1 MLSTL
6 NQRKPST
13 TTESARST
21 TRKTTKSGISTSMIP
36 NFNSVFA
43 ISIATCISITLT
55 GCGGGNDPTTR
66 TGNSSSSNTST
77 STTAYNLTVQSPVL
91 LHNVK
96 VTVTDTATGTTISQ
110 TTINDGNTSVIAI
123 PNTYLK
129 AGNVILVTLAPID
142 STSQYTDP
150 MLNSELGA
158 TTTFNQPLHAFIS
171 MGTQNS
177 TIKVDPFSEIAYQ
190 RTLVRSGTVDFS
202 NPLIS
207 QVTATQVTNAN
218 AELVQSFGS
227 VATTPYSAFFNSPT
241 SIATLNMYTAA
252 TNSTIP
258 AANYPGIYAAIALGQ
273 LALYAQ
279 NNLSDTT
286 PYLNF
291 AARAALDM
299 RDGDLDGMTTYGA
312 DTNGTVVIANP
323 ILYSGVTSQTND
335 DPDNT
340 SIASLININA
350 NQRIQRGAA
359 LKQATT
365 QFFNTINASLP
376 VASRTDSASLSY
388 IQNYDYGVYNQTYS
402 SYTSPT
408 VNTPAGRIGAGNY
421 TLAFGL
427 PTGTNFKNALDA
439 NDATGRHND
448 IMQLN
453 GIYKAS
459 NGCQLAVGYDGTIT
473 LSQGGQSYQAVVNRK
488 FSDSLTRITGN
499 QYLLNVTSADLTA
512 PRFIQMYVT
521 QTTSGIVITSADT
534 GRSSQQTPTTLDTVD
549 LSCTF

>member
-6 NQRKPST
+6 NQRKPSVA
-13 TTESARST
+13 TESARST
-21 TRKTTKSGISTSMIP
+21 TRKTTKSGVPTSMIP

-43 ISIATCISITLT
+43 ISIATCISIALT
-55 GCGGGNDPTTR
+55 GCGGGNNATTR
-66 TGNSSSSNTST
+66 TGSSSSDSSST
-77 STTAYNLTVQSPVL
+77 STTTYNLTIQSPVL
-91 LHNVK
+91 LQNVK
-96 VTVTDTATGTTISQ
+96 VTVTDTATGTTIGQ
-110 TTINDGNTSVIAI
+110 TTISNSNTGVIAI

-129 AGNVILVTLAPID
+129 SGNVIMATLAPVD
-142 STSQYTDP
+142 SSSQYFDP
-150 MLNSELGA
+150 MLNNELGA
-158 TTTFNQPLHAFIS
+158 TATFNRPLHAFIS

-190 RTLVRSGTVDFS
+190 RALTRSGTVNFT
-202 NPLIS
+202 NPLLN
-207 QVTATQVTNAN
+207 QVTAAQVTNAN
-218 AELVQSFGS
+218 AELLESFGS
-227 VATTPYSAFFNSPT
+227 VATTPYSALFNSPT
-241 SIATLNMYTAA
+241 SIASLNMYTTAA
-252 TNSTIP
+252 NSTIP

-273 LALYAQ
+273 LALYSQ
-279 NNLSDTT
+279 NNLTDTT

-299 RDGDLDGMTTYGA
+299 RDGDLDGMTIFGG
-312 DTNGTVVIANP
+312 DTDGTVVIANP

-340 SIASLININA
+340 SIATLINVNS
-350 NQRIQRGAA
+350 NQRIQRGAV
-359 LKQATT
+359 LKQATI
-365 QFFNTINASLP
+365 QYFNTINASLP
-376 VASRTDSASLSY
+376 AASRTDSASLSY

-408 VNTPAGRIGAGNY
+408 VNTPAGRVGAGNY

-439 NDATGRHND
+439 NDSVGRSND

-453 GIYKAS
+453 GVYKAS
-459 NGCQLAVGYDGTIT
+459 NGCQLTVGYDGTIT
-473 LSQGGQSYQAVVNRK
+473 LSQGSQSYQAIVNRK

-512 PRFIQMYVT
+512 PRFVQINTVG
-521 QTTSGIVITSADT
+521 SHITSADT
-534 GRSSQQTPTTLDTVD
+534 GRSTQQTPTTLDTVD
-549 LSCTF
+549 LSCSF

>member
-6 NQRKPST
+6 NQRKPSV
-13 TTESARST
+13 TTESARSI

-43 ISIATCISITLT
+43 ISIATCISIALT
-55 GCGGGNDPTTR
+55 GCGGGNDATTR
-66 TGNSSSSNTST
+66 TSTSSSNNNSST
-77 STTAYNLTVQSPVL
+77 STTTYNLTVQSPVL

-96 VTVTDTATGTTISQ
+96 VTATDTATGTAIGQ
-110 TTINDGNTSVIAI
+110 TTVNDGNTGVITI

-129 AGNVILVTLAPID
+129 SGNVILVTLAPID
-142 STSQYTDP
+142 SSSQYTDP
-150 MLNSELGA
+150 MLNNELGA
-158 TTTFNQPLHAFIS
+158 VTTFNRPLHALIS

-190 RTLVRSGTVDFS
+190 RALVRSGTVDFT

-207 QVTATQVTNAN
+207 QVTTLQITNAN

-241 SIATLNMYTAA
+241 SIASLNMYTPAA
-252 TNSTIP
+252 NSTIP
-258 AANYPGIYAAIALGQ
+258 AANYPSIYAAIALGQ

-279 NNLSDTT
+279 NNLTDTT

-299 RDGDLDGMTTYGA
+299 RDGDLDGMTTFGG
-312 DTNGTVVIANP
+312 DTDGTVVIANP
-323 ILYSGVTSQTND
+323 ILYSGVTSQTNN

-340 SIASLININA
+340 SLSTLINVNA

-359 LKQATT
+359 LKQATI
-365 QFFNTINASLP
+365 QYFNTINASLP
-376 VASRTDSASLSY
+376 TASRTDSASLSY

-402 SYTSPT
+402 SYTSST
-408 VNTPAGRIGAGNY
+408 VNTPAGRVGAGNY

-439 NDATGRHND
+439 NDAIGRSND

-453 GIYKAS
+453 GVYKAS
-459 NGCQLAVGYDGTIT
+459 NGCQLTVGYDGTVT
-473 LSQGGQSYQAVVNRK
+473 LSQGGQSYQAIVNRK
-488 FSDSLTRITGN
+488 YSDSLTRITGN

-512 PRFIQMYVT
+512 PRFVQINTV
-521 QTTSGIVITSADT
+521 GAHITSADT
-534 GRSSQQTPTTLDTVD
+534 GRSSQQIPTTLDTVD
-549 LSCTF
+549 LSCSF